1 MITAQDLQAKY
12 EVVLPLLDERQ
23 RRVVAAA
30 DAISLGRGGISMVAG
45 ASGLSRTTIHRGI
58 AELEEGVA
66 GQGRVRAAGGGRK
79 AIWEHDPSL
88 LVELEELVESE
99 TRGDPMS
106 PLLWTCK
113 STRQLA
119 DALGARG
126 HELSHT
132 TVALLLH
139 ELGYSLQANAKTVEG
154 KQHPDRD
161 AQFRYISEKVK
172 KRLRRKLPVISV
184 DTKKKE
190 LIGEFKNAGQEWRPK
205 KSPRKVKTKDFIDPD
220 AGKGI
225 PYGVYDIGGDLGW
238 VNVGTDHDTAN
249 FAIESIRRWWTMM
262 GRPLYP
268 KAKQLLVCA
277 DSGGSNGYR
286 LRLWKVGL
294 QKLANAIGLDVT
306 ACHFPPGTSKWN
318 QVEHRLFSHIAMN
331 WRGQPLT
338 SHEVMVDLIAATTT
352 RSGLQVKVRL
362 DAAEYP
368 TKLKVSDEELAAVN
382 IQRHSFHGDWNYTI
396 KQARTKSK

>member
-1 MITAQDLQAKY
+1 MITAEDLQAKY
-12 EVVLPLLDERQ
+12 EAVLSLLDERQ
-23 RRVVAAA
+23 RRVVTAA
-30 DAISLGRGGISMVAG
+30 DAMCLGRGGVSLVSR
-45 ASGLSRTTIHRGI
+45 ASGLSRTTIHKG
-58 AELEEGVA
+58 LEELREGPA
-66 GQGRVRAAGGGRK
+66 PDERVRAAGGGRK
-79 AIWEHDPSL
+79 AIWEHDPSV
-88 LVELEELVESE
+88 LVELEELVDAE

-113 STRQLA
+113 SSRQLA

-126 HELSHT
+126 YELSHT

-139 ELGYSLQANAKTVEG
+139 ELGYSLQANAKTIEG

-161 AQFRYISEKVK
+161 AQFRHINDEVK
-172 KRLRRKLPVISV
+172 KRLRRKFPVISV

-205 KSPRKVKTKDFIDPD
+205 RSPRKVKSKDFIDPE
-220 AGKGI
+220 AGKGV
-225 PYGVYDIGGDLGW
+225 PYGVYDLGGDLGW

-249 FAIESIRRWWTMM
+249 FAIESIRCWWTVM

-268 KAKQLLVCA
+268 KANQLLICA

-294 QKLANAIGLDVT
+294 QKLADALGLDVT
-306 ACHFPPGTSKWN
+306 VCHFPPGTSKWN
-318 QVEHRLFSHIAMN
+318 KIEHRLFSHIAMN

-338 SHEVMVDLIAATTT
+338 SHEVMVDLIAATKT
-352 RSGLQVKVRL
+352 RSGLEVKVRL
-362 DAAEYP
+362 DKGEYP
-368 TKLKVSDEELAAVN
+368 TKIKVSDEELAAVN
-382 IQRHSFHGDWNYTI
+382 IQRHAFHGDWNYTI
-396 KQARTKSK
+396 KYARTKSE

>member
-1 MITAQDLQAKY
+1 
-12 EVVLPLLDERQ
+12 
-23 RRVVAAA
+23 
-30 DAISLGRGGISMVAG
+30 
-45 ASGLSRTTIHRGI
+45 
-58 AELEEGVA
+58 
-66 GQGRVRAAGGGRK
+66 
-79 AIWEHDPSL
+79 
-88 LVELEELVESE
+88 
-99 TRGDPMS
+99 MS

-119 DALGARG
+119 DALVTRG
-126 HELSHT
+126 YELSHT
-132 TVALLLH
+132 TVAALLY
-139 ELGYSLQANAKTVEG
+139 ELGYSLQANAKTIEG

-161 AQFRYISEKVK
+161 AQFRYLNEQVK

-190 LIGEFKNAGQEWRPK
+190 LIGNFKNAGQEWRPK
-205 KSPRKVKTKDFIDPD
+205 KSPREVKTKDFIDPK

-249 FAIESIRRWWTMM
+249 FALESIHRWWKAM

-268 KAKQLLVCA
+268 TAKQLLICA
-277 DSGGSNGYR
+277 DSGGSNGSR

-294 QKLANAIGLDVT
+294 QKLADATGLAVT
-306 ACHFPPGTSKWN
+306 VCHFPPGTSKWN
-318 QVEHRLFSHIAMN
+318 KIEHRLFSHIAMN

-352 RSGLQVKVRL
+352 RSGLEVQVRL
-362 DAAEYP
+362 DPGEYP
-368 TKLKVSDEELAAVN
+368 LKLKVSDEELAAVN
-382 IQRHSFHGDWNYTI
+382 INPHTFHGDWNYTV
-396 KQARTKSK
+396 KLSKTRAE

>member
-1 MITAQDLQAKY
+1 MIKTEDLQAKY
-12 EVVLPLLDERQ
+12 EAVLPLLNERQ

-30 DAISLGRGGISMVAG
+30 DAMSLGRGGITKVAG
-45 ASGLSRTTIHRGI
+45 ASGLSRTTIHRGL
-58 AELEEGVA
+58 AELGEGA
-66 GQGRVRAAGGGRK
+66 AAQERVREAGGGRK
-79 AIWEHDPSL
+79 AIWERDPSL
-88 LVELEELVESE
+88 LVVLEELVEAE
-99 TRGDPMS
+99 TLGDPMS

-119 DALGARG
+119 EAMGTRG

-132 TVALLLH
+132 TAALLLH
-139 ELGYSLQANAKTVEG
+139 ELGYSLQANAKTDEG

-161 AQFRYISEKVK
+161 AQFRYLNEQVK

-184 DTKKKE
+184 DAKKKE
-190 LIGEFKNAGQEWRPK
+190 LIGEFKNAGQAWRPK
-205 KSPRKVKTKDFIDPD
+205 GSPRTVKTKDFIDPE
-220 AGKGI
+220 AGKGV

-249 FAIESIRRWWTMM
+249 FAIESIRRWWTTM

-268 KAKQLLVCA
+268 KAKQLLICA

-294 QKLANAIGLDVT
+294 QKLADTIGLDVT
-306 ACHFPPGTSKWN
+306 VCHFPPGTSKWN
-318 QVEHRLFSHIAMN
+318 KIEHRLFSHIAMN

-338 SHEVMVDLIAATTT
+338 SHQVMVDLIAATKT
-352 RSGLQVKVRL
+352 RSGLAVKVRL
-362 DAAEYP
+362 DKGEYP
-368 TKLKVSDEELAAVN
+368 TKIKVSDEELAAVN
-382 IQRHSFHGDWNYTI
+382 MQRHSFHGDWNYTI
-396 KQARTKSK
+396 KRAQSGNE

>member
-1 MITAQDLQAKY
+1 MITAEDLQAKY
-12 EVVLPLLDERQ
+12 EAVLSLLDERQ
-23 RRVVAAA
+23 RRVVTAA
-30 DAISLGRGGISMVAG
+30 DAMCLGRGGVSLVAR
-45 ASGLSRTTIHRGI
+45 ASGLSRTTIHKG
-58 AELEEGVA
+58 LEELREGPA
-66 GQGRVRAAGGGRK
+66 ADDRVRVAGGGRK
-79 AIWEHDPSL
+79 AIWEHDPSV
-88 LVELEELVESE
+88 LVELEELVDAE

-126 HELSHT
+126 YELSHT

-139 ELGYSLQANAKTVEG
+139 ELGYSLQANAKTIEG

-161 AQFRYISEKVK
+161 AQFRHINDEVK

-205 KSPRKVKTKDFIDPD
+205 RSPRKVKSKDFIDPQ
-220 AGKGI
+220 AGKGV
-225 PYGVYDIGGDLGW
+225 PYGVYDVGGDLGW

-249 FAIESIRRWWTMM
+249 FAIESIRRWWTVM

-268 KAKQLLVCA
+268 KANQLLICA

-294 QKLANAIGLDVT
+294 QKLADALGLDVT
-306 ACHFPPGTSKWN
+306 VCHFPPGTSKWN
-318 QVEHRLFSHIAMN
+318 KIEHRLFSHIAMN
-331 WRGQPLT
+331 WRGQPLN
-338 SHEVMVDLIAATTT
+338 SHEVMVDLIAATKT
-352 RSGLQVKVRL
+352 RSGLEVKVRL
-362 DAAEYP
+362 DKGEYP
-368 TKLKVSDEELAAVN
+368 IKIKVSDEELAAVN
-382 IQRHSFHGDWNYTI
+382 IHRHAFHGDWNYTI
-396 KQARTKSK
+396 KYARTKSK